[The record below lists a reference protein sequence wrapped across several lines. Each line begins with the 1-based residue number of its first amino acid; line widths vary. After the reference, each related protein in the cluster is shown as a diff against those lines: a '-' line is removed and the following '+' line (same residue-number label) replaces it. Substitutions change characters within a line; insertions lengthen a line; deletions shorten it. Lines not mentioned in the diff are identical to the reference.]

1 MSGSQSKI
9 TNFFL
14 CQSSAA
20 ANKAPSTVAESTTKP
35 APRRSKLSLKH
46 KNVAAI
52 ANDRGKRLKPDLARC
67 PNGSDLK
74 ERAPQDSCQASAS
87 AESVPECC
95 TAQVLLGGTSG
106 TENSPVVAPA
116 EITVLETDSAE
127 RAVTEP
133 RVPYY
138 LENLVLIV
146 NSVMN
151 SDDWRLFSD
160 EEKQMFATFL
170 DADEK
175 CQKLLARL
183 LQRKHVWRKASK
195 ITYPDIAENLE
206 SVLLAL
212 QEKGYLED
220 VAHLN
225 DLATAMTLLSPME
238 TKSLAQMFRLKTT
251 GRGKGNLAESLL
263 EHCSKQQSVLVGS
276 PRNTLEQLALKKAL
290 SLLGAAWRLRHEPRD
305 AWRRLLRLFSLGTPW
320 DGEEAGETPQV
331 YGLQLVSAGKMAFPE
346 YKVWR
351 KDILFA
357 EREDLIRYET
367 ARVLESQLM
376 QAALDK
382 KWVKARELLDNV
394 EALARTPDSVQCGK
408 RDQAL
413 APFLRRFTTTG
424 VYTRCRC
431 LGVDVL
437 QRLKEHRRAVR
448 LLRALLGQT
457 HFCLSRRGHWWDRL
471 ALNLDVHLGKPGEA
485 MDAIKEALGE
495 SGISPASRHAL
506 LTRAARLAV
515 KLPKHPSASALRA
528 FVPSDVT
535 ATPEVTIE
543 GQLAERMVPGRT
555 NMFAVR
561 ESDGALRVIPVEEVA
576 LRHYSEKGYP
586 QGIHGE
592 GSTFH
597 ALFGILCWD
606 AIYADGVP
614 DAFRSPYQ
622 AFPMDLHSDGFFASR
637 EQRFLEV
644 FENIR
649 KNSVE
654 ELAEQVASTYDSHS
668 GQAGLVQWE
677 RFSSVQIQELVRC
690 FGPEVLWRLC
700 NLLARNFRHRRSG
713 LPDLV
718 VWNPVDGRLKA
729 AEVKG
734 PGDTLSAKQVVWLR
748 ELLALGVDCEVC
760 HVTGEL
766 RWFP

>member
-1 MSGSQSKI
+1 MSGSQPKI

-14 CQSSAA
+14 CQNNAA
-20 ANKAPSTVAESTTKP
+20 ANKAPLTVAESPTKP

-52 ANDRGKRLKPDLARC
+52 SNDRGKRLKPDPARC
-67 PNGSDLK
+67 SNGSDLK
-74 ERAPQDSCQASAS
+74 ERAPQDACQASAS

-95 TAQVLLGGTSG
+95 TSQVLRGGTSG
-106 TENSPVVAPA
+106 TEKSPVVGADSS
-116 EITVLETDSAE
+116 ETTVLETDSAE
-127 RAVTEP
+127 RAATEP

-183 LQRKHVWRKASK
+183 LQRKHIWRKASK

-225 DLATAMTLLSPME
+225 DLATTMSLLSPME
-238 TKSLAQMFRLKTT
+238 TKSLAQMFRLKTS

-263 EHCSKQQSVLVGS
+263 EHCSKQQSVLAGS

-290 SLLGAAWRLRHEPRD
+290 SLLGAAWRLRDEPRD

-346 YKVWR
+346 YQVWR

-382 KWVKARELLDNV
+382 KWAKARELLDNV

-413 APFLRRFTTTG
+413 PPFLRRFTTTG

-471 ALNLDVHLGKPGEA
+471 ALNLDVHLGKPGHGCHQGSSG
-485 MDAIKEALGE
+485 GE
-495 SGISPASRHAL
+495 RHQSSLAPCPADQSSQAGGQTARASVGLCATGFCAVRRHSHARGHNTGTVSGADGTWTHQHVCGEGIGRRPPSDPCGGSSPAALQRERLPSGDPRGRIHIPRPLWDPVLGRHL
-506 LTRAARLAV
+506 CGRCARRV
-515 KLPKHPSASALRA
+515 PVTLPG
-528 FVPSDVT
+528 F
-535 ATPEVTIE
+535 
-543 GQLAERMVPGRT
+543 
-555 NMFAVR
+555 
-561 ESDGALRVIPVEEVA
+561 SDGPPFRRIL
-576 LRHYSEKGYP
+576 HK
-586 QGIHGE
+586 QG
-592 GSTFH
+592 T
-597 ALFGILCWD
+597 
-606 AIYADGVP
+606 
-614 DAFRSPYQ
+614 AFSQ
-622 AFPMDLHSDGFFASR
+622 
-637 EQRFLEV
+637 
-644 FENIR
+644 
-649 KNSVE
+649 
-654 ELAEQVASTYDSHS
+654 
-668 GQAGLVQWE
+668 GL
-677 RFSSVQIQELVRC
+677 
-690 FGPEVLWRLC
+690 
-700 NLLARNFRHRRSG
+700 
-713 LPDLV
+713 
-718 VWNPVDGRLKA
+718 
-729 AEVKG
+729 
-734 PGDTLSAKQVVWLR
+734 
-748 ELLALGVDCEVC
+748 
-760 HVTGEL
+760 
-766 RWFP
+766 